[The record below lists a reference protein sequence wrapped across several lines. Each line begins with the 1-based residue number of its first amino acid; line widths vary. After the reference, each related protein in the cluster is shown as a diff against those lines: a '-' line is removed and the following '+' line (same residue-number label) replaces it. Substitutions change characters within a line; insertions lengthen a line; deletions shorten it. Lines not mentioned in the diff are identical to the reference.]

1 MATTITAAP
10 GTLGHL
16 MARSPRPL
24 EGRVVA
30 ITGGARGIGRATAQ
44 ACVRAGMKVA
54 IGDLDIAA
62 AQQTADE
69 LGNGT
74 IALELNVCDRASMQR
89 FLDATEAQLGP
100 LDVLVNNAGIMP
112 LSPFVE
118 ESDATARRLV
128 DINVHG
134 VLHGMKEA
142 LPRMRARGHGHLVNI
157 ASTAGKVGFA
167 GGATYSGTKHFV
179 VGVSEGVRA
188 ELRGTDIEVTCVMP
202 GVVNT
207 ELSAGTPQARFV
219 PHIEPHQVADAIVA
233 RPAQPALRG
242 LRPAPHRAAAEARRR
257 RPDDRTRRLRAPAR
271 ARPRARPARRRGPG
285 RVRGARGALG
295 ADEPTEATLGVK
307 RHLRPTIPS

>member
-10 GTLGHL
+10 GTLGRL

-62 AQQTADE
+62 ARQTADE

-74 IALELNVCDRASMQR
+74 IALELNVCDRASMKR

-100 LDVLVNNAGIMP
+100 LGVLVNNAGIMP
-112 LSPFVE
+112 LSPFAE
-118 ESDATARRLV
+118 EADATARRLV

-219 PHIEPHQVADAIVA
+219 PHIEPHQVADAIVG
-233 RPAQPALRG
+233 ALRNP
-242 LRPAPHRAAAEARRR
+242 RFEVFVPRRIAPLQKLGGAVPTTVRDGFARLLALDRVLGQPDAAARAEYEARAARSA
-257 RPDDRTRRLRAPAR
+257 
-271 ARPRARPARRRGPG
+271 G
-285 RVRGARGALG
+285 
-295 ADEPTEATLGVK
+295 DERWA
-307 RHLRPTIPS
+307 